1 MVLFCLHFK
10 SMADTGPRQYGSRK
24 LETPERNILHKVAL
38 QNFWTPCMWYNL
50 SSFIRCIP
58 FTIHSCLESLVSSG
72 SVLDYYGYNALIGLT
87 INLFY
92 FAIMKASIKNS
103 DFFGKYYWKYFIN
116 KCYTKKGFLGI
127 FFRLLCKKILNIL
140 IKCILSQMMH
150 AKPRLWWHF
159 LVVYLHIRT
168 TLWTIYKAKYKQS
181 MNKQSKWSML
191 WPNKNRKRFYS
202 VFFMECI

>member
-103 DFFGKYYWKYFIN
+103 DFLVSIIENISCINFILKRIFRDYFPSA
-116 KCYTKKGFLGI
+116 L
-127 FFRLLCKKILNIL
+127 
-140 IKCILSQMMH
+140 
-150 AKPRLWWHF
+150 
-159 LVVYLHIRT
+159 
-168 TLWTIYKAKYKQS
+168 
-181 MNKQSKWSML
+181 
-191 WPNKNRKRFYS
+191 
-202 VFFMECI
+202 

>member
-1 MVLFCLHFK
+1 MVLFYLHFK

-24 LETPERNILHKVAL
+24 LETPERNFLYKVGL
-38 QNFWTPCMWYNL
+38 QYFWTPCMWYNL

-92 FAIMKASIKNS
+92 FSIMKASINNS
-103 DFFGKYYWKYFIN
+103 DFLGKYYWKYFIY

-127 FFRLLCKKILNIL
+127 FFRLLCEIYPKHLYKMYFIPDDACKAYTLMTFLSCVFTHSYHPLN
-140 IKCILSQMMH
+140 
-150 AKPRLWWHF
+150 
-159 LVVYLHIRT
+159 
-168 TLWTIYKAKYKQS
+168 
-181 MNKQSKWSML
+181 
-191 WPNKNRKRFYS
+191 
-202 VFFMECI
+202 